1 MAIKGRSV
9 LLVCNDIPPDEE
21 AGFNDWYIRE
31 HLPERANGLP
41 GFNRGRRYRALY
53 DTPRY
58 LALYETDGPAALTSP
73 EYLALVRD
81 PDPRSRRYIPQF
93 QRASRTILSVT
104 ASSGIGEGGVI
115 AILGLRPRPDAETA
129 LRDQLAALVREQ
141 LPRTPGIV
149 AAHLLEKD
157 ADALTAS
164 RRGHMRHGDV
174 ELSWVLAVEAVDEP
188 AIRALRRDALSRDAL
203 AAAGAEAEDLVGVF
217 SLLMTITK
225 GG

>member
-9 LLVCNDIPPDEE
+9 LLIVNDIPPDEE
-21 AGFNDWYIRE
+21 VGFNDWYIRE
-31 HLPERANGLP
+31 HLPERANGMP

-58 LALYETDGPAALTSP
+58 LAFYETDGPEALKSP
-73 EYLALVRD
+73 EYLARVRD

-104 ASSGIGEGGVI
+104 ASSGIGEGGVM
-115 AILGLRPRPDAETA
+115 AIVALRPQPTSEATLRDHLVA
-129 LRDQLAALVREQ
+129 LVRDQL
-141 LPRTPGIV
+141 PSTPGII

-157 ADALTAS
+157 ADALAAS
-164 RRGHMRHGDV
+164 RRGHMRHGDI

-188 AIRALRRDALSRDAL
+188 AVRALRRGPLAREAL
-203 AAAGAEAEDLVGVF
+203 ANAGAGAEDLVGVF
-217 SLLMTITK
+217 SLLMSLTK